1 MALFS
6 NHNNGHD
13 LQRDIEALR
22 RDIAALS
29 RSASKRG
36 ANAWRGAAN
45 EASGFY
51 DDVTQRVSQ
60 ALPVVRQRTHD
71 LEDTIRDN
79 PGRSIALAGFAALT
93 LAATL
98 FLLGNN
104 SRR

>member
-6 NHNNGHD
+6 HHSHSHD
-13 LQRDIEALR
+13 IQRDIQALR

-36 ANAWRGAAN
+36 ANAWHGATN

-51 DDVTQRVSQ
+51 DEVSQRVSQ
-60 ALPVVRQRTHD
+60 ALPVVRQRAHD

-98 FLLGNN
+98 FLLGN